1 MILVNF
7 CDVRF
12 VRKQTRKTLER
23 LYYGGGRDVGILK
36 KWRRVYRWEEG
47 PYGDTPGGLAG

>member
-1 MILVNF
+1 M
-7 CDVRF
+7 F
-12 VRKQTRKTLER
+12 VSLESRLER
-23 LYYGGGRDVGILK
+23 LYYGGGRDAGILK